1 MDTAPQQ
8 RSVAR
13 DGFNFTVAMQT
24 VCLDVC
30 DALDEFA
37 HVEMRRVAI
46 RFCQSRRQGP
56 YGVQASLTPLR
67 FAGGARETVRR
78 GRRWSIQRVCNDS
91 GDEMLYLLSF
101 YLPRFLDLS
110 LTEKLATICHE
121 LWHIGPT
128 FDGDIRRHDGR
139 CYAHG
144 HSEKQFH
151 ASMYRL
157 VEKWQA
163 RSQPEVRHGWLSLD
177 FAQLQSRYGR
187 VFGVRITTPKMI
199 RLHER

>member
-1 MDTAPQQ
+1 MDTAPSA
-8 RSVAR
+8 RHAIR
-13 DGFNFTVAMQT
+13 DGFNFTAAMQAI
-24 VCLDVC
+24 CLDGC
-30 DALDEFA
+30 GALDEFA
-37 HVEMRRVAI
+37 HVDMRRVAI

-67 FAGGARETVRR
+67 FVGGARETIRR
-78 GRRWSIQRVCNDS
+78 GRRWGIQRVCNEM

-110 LTEKLATICHE
+110 STEKLATICHE

-144 HSEKQFH
+144 PSEKQFH
-151 ASMYRL
+151 ASMYQL
-157 VEKWQA
+157 VDKWHGKTQPAA
-163 RSQPEVRHGWLSLD
+163 RHAWLALD
-177 FAQLQSRYGR
+177 FAQLHAQFGR
-187 VFGVRITTPKMI
+187 VYGVRITTPKMI
-199 RLHER
+199 RLREA